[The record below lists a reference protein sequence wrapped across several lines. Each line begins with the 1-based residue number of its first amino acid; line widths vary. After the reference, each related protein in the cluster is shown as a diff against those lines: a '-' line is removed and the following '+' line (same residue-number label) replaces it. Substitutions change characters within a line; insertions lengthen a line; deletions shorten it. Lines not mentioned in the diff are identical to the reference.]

1 MLPQFLQSRP
11 ATGKIQILQNTKKFP
26 CFKLSICKYVIQWR
40 KSILIWF
47 IILQHASFYNK
58 RHNSRKCLQVIKI
71 ITMHLLQRSC
81 HGPFEW
87 LNSLTLDW
95 SQLRTF
101 SLATTSKA
109 VNRYKSRNDF
119 KSFKLIKLW
128 KMTKQWWWSNLKCQQ
143 FIHSYTCICTIKST
157 TILDDEKYHIIYIN
171 IQHWSDWK
179 L

>member
-1 MLPQFLQSRP
+1 M
-11 ATGKIQILQNTKKFP
+11 
-26 CFKLSICKYVIQWR
+26 IQWR

-47 IILQHASFYNK
+47 IILQHASFYNN